1 MLLVWRVF
9 NRVVL
14 VILTFL
20 VSLDVYVWM
29 GPEAPDRF
37 ISSVLI
43 GLMAAIS
50 WAMFGAGVHRML
62 E

>member
-20 VSLDVYVWM
+20 VSLDAYVWI
-29 GPEAPDRF
+29 GAETPDRF
-37 ISSVLI
+37 ISAVLI

-50 WAMFGAGVHRML
+50 WAMFGAGVQRML

>member
-9 NRVVL
+9 NRLVL
-14 VILTFL
+14 VILPFL
-20 VSLDVYVWM
+20 ASLDAYVWM
-29 GPEAPDRF
+29 GPETPDRF
-37 ISSVLI
+37 ISFLI

>member
-14 VILTFL
+14 VVLTFL
-20 VSLDVYVWM
+20 VSLDAYVWM
-29 GPEAPDRF
+29 GPEAPDRL
-37 ISSVLI
+37 ISAVLI
-43 GLMAAIS
+43 GLLAAIS
-50 WAMFGAGVHRML
+50 WAMFGAGVYRML

>member
-9 NRVVL
+9 NRLVS
-14 VILTFL
+14 VILPFL
-20 VSLDVYVWM
+20 VSLDVYFWM
-29 GPEAPDRF
+29 GPEVPDRL

-43 GLMAAIS
+43 GLMTAIS

>member
-1 MLLVWRVF
+1 MLRVWRVF
-9 NRVVL
+9 NSLVL
-14 VILTFL
+14 VMLTFL

-29 GPEAPDRF
+29 GPEIPDRF

-43 GLMAAIS
+43 GLVAAIS
-50 WAMFGAGVHRML
+50 WALFGAGVHRML